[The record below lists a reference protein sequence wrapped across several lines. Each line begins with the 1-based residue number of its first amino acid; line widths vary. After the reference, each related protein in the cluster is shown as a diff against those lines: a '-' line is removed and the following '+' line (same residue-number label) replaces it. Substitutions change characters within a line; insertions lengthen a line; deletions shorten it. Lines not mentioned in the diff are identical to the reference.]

1 MCGRYAAGARPD
13 ELVEEFEVEELPN
26 DAQLEA
32 DFNVAPTKPAPVIV
46 SRVPRERRGTSEA
59 RPVRQLRVMTWGLV
73 PGWSKGPAVA
83 RSAPM
88 INARAETLFERPA
101 YRRAVLARRAL
112 VPADGW
118 YEWRR
123 SPVPGRRTPSK
134 TPFFISRAD
143 GRLMAMAGLYEFW
156 KNPALPT
163 DDPAAWLSTFAVVT
177 TAAEP
182 ALAHIHDRMPVV
194 LESQAWAAWL
204 DPGLDDRG
212 EIAALLEGYEGA
224 ESVVAVPVSPLVGNF
239 ANNGPPLTAAVDD
252 PQPETLL

>member
-13 ELVEEFEVEELPN
+13 ELVEEFEIEGLPIETN
-26 DAQLEA
+26 LEA

-46 SRVPRERRGTSEA
+46 SRVPRERRGTPGS

-73 PGWSKGPAVA
+73 PGWSKGPASG

-88 INARAETLFERPA
+88 INARAETLFTRPA

-123 SPVPGRRTPSK
+123 SAVPGRRPPAK

-143 GRLMAMAGLYEFW
+143 GRLTAMAGLYEFW
-156 KNPALPT
+156 KNPALPA

-182 ALAHIHDRMPVV
+182 ALSHIHDRMPVV
-194 LESQAWAAWL
+194 LESDAWAAWL

-212 EIAALLEGYEGA
+212 EIAALLEASQGIERFI
-224 ESVVAVPVSPLVGNF
+224 AVPVSPLVGNV
-239 ANNGPPLTAAVDD
+239 ANNGPQLLTPVDD